1 MKAETR
7 PFTPLAYDFVNY
19 DEVYVILKP
28 TAKIISECSEKLKF
42 DKVKNKYF
50 LIGRLVKKE
59 RKRLDPPG
67 IVRFPK
73 FRAIAFVHFSDV
85 SAYNKT
91 TKEEKREEYIIN
103 IHFSDIEFISVAFD
117 SFDWKK

>member
-1 MKAETR
+1 MKTETK
-7 PFTPLAYDFVNY
+7 PFAPLVYDFVNY

-28 TAKIISECSEKLKF
+28 TAKAISECSEKLKF

-59 RKRLDPPG
+59 RKRLDTPG
-67 IVRFPK
+67 VVRFPK
-73 FRAIAFVHFSDV
+73 FRSIAFLHSSDV
-85 SAYNKT
+85 AAYNKAA
-91 TKEEKREEYIIN
+91 KEEKQEEYIMN